1 MAKITIE
8 VDRKTCIASA
18 ACEALSPEYF
28 KVIDGAARIVKKG
41 SKQSI
46 EKDTIIAEVDE
57 EKLKELK
64 EAAASCPVN
73 AIHLINQE
81 TKEKYY

>member
-1 MAKITIE
+1 MAKILIE

-28 KVIDGAARIVKKG
+28 KVVDGAARIVKQG
-41 SKQSI
+41 SNQST
-46 EKDTIIAEVDE
+46 EKDTIIVEVDE
-57 EKLKELK
+57 TKLQELK

-73 AIHLINQE
+73 AIHLINKE
-81 TKEKYY
+81 TNEKYY